1 MKRTTFG
8 ALALGLLLV
17 GGLAWRFFGATA
29 ETGLRLPYNN
39 TESVARG
46 VMIYVEN
53 CASCH
58 GVKAD
63 GKGQTAEYLKI
74 SPVNLS
80 TMQQTVSDIPVTDR
94 VLIAVDGRHKVGKGK
109 ERKMPVFSEN
119 LTFKTV
125 YEITEYLRSI
135 QK

>member
-1 MKRTTFG
+1 MNRRLGVLCLVVIAGLMGFG
-8 ALALGLLLV
+8 SAAADEERANSIKNGKLHYM
-17 GGLAWRFFGATA
+17 FF
-29 ETGLRLPYNN
+29 
-39 TESVARG
+39 
-46 VMIYVEN
+46 

-80 TMQQTVSDIPVTDR
+80 TMQQTNSDIPVTDR
-94 VLIAVDGRHKVGKGK
+94 VLIAVDGRHKVSKGK

>member
-1 MKRTTFG
+1 MNNRS
-8 ALALGLLLV
+8 AILGLTV
-17 GGLAWRFFGATA
+17 IAGLISFGSTAADEERDTAIKNGKAHYMFF
-29 ETGLRLPYNN
+29 
-39 TESVARG
+39 
-46 VMIYVEN
+46 

-58 GVKAD
+58 GVKAN

-74 SPVNLS
+74 SPVNL
-80 TMQQTVSDIPVTDR
+80 TTLKQNNANVSVTDR
-94 VLIAVDGRHKVGKGK
+94 VLIAVDGRHKVDDGHD
-109 ERKMPVFSEN
+109 RKMPVFSEN